1 MSKLMLVV
9 LIGLVA
15 WFAFKVARFAM
26 RLFALVIL
34 LILIAIAYFKFS
46 R

>member
-1 MSKLMLVV
+1 MTKLALVL

-15 WFAFKVARFAM
+15 WFAFKVARFAL
-26 RLFALVIL
+26 RLFAFVVL